1 MSGRIIFL
9 SSPSSYFQQLWD
21 SFLFFSIFGWWQ
33 VFNMDFWSMNNTK
46 RNTFQIH
53 YLFSD
58 RVFWKLRITELKWSD
73 WGSGFFL
80 ARGESSRVWLDST
93 FKDQLDSL
101 LSQIHDCWLDS
112 LKNLKLL
119 KSQILDLLNL
129 TRQLNNNRQPNDYSG
144 GSWLKQVLTRPTLS
158 SHCDICHSFLEEWV
172 RWLHPNLCV
181 TGGWEFFFISSW
193 TDLWNC
199 DSGSLNFLKIV

>member
-1 MSGRIIFL
+1 
-9 SSPSSYFQQLWD
+9 
-21 SFLFFSIFGWWQ
+21 
-33 VFNMDFWSMNNTK
+33 MDFWSMNNTK

-80 ARGESSRVWLDST
+80 ARGDSSRVSTWRNFQRSAWLI
-93 FKDQLDSL
+93 
-101 LSQIHDCWLDS
+101 LSQTHDHWLDS

-119 KSQILDLLNL
+119 KSQIPNLLNL
-129 TRQLNNNRQPNDYSG
+129 TRQLNNNRQPMITRVALDSNKF
-144 GSWLKQVLTRPTLS
+144 WLDPPLVLTS
-158 SHCDICHSFLEEWV
+158 DICHSFLEEWE
-172 RWLHPNLCV
+172 RDGSTLICV
-181 TGGWEFFFISSW
+181 SQGVEYFFISSW